1 MRTKKSKLIA
11 ASLAFCC
18 IVCRLHY
25 ATMMHALT
33 RCSLALSPQVYYL
46 FRILVFYHGIYEK
59 PIRIFGVKIGS
70 GCAYGRQLYLV
81 LKNISI
87 HKPLY

>member
-1 MRTKKSKLIA
+1 MRTRKSKLIA

-33 RCSLALSPQVYYL
+33 RCSLALCPQVCYL
-46 FRILVFYHGIYEK
+46 FRMLVFYHSIYEK
-59 PIRIFGVKIGS
+59 PVRILGVKIGN
-70 GCAYGRQLYLV
+70 GCAYGRQLYFV
-81 LKNISI
+81 LKNIYF
-87 HKPLY
+87 HKPLC